1 MNRMDMKKFDVLA
14 LGELL
19 IDFTDN
25 GLSAQGNPVF
35 EANPGG
41 APCNVLAML
50 RKLGR
55 ECAFCGKVGDDLFG
69 RQLRDTVRSLGID
82 TQMLVMDRV
91 YPTTLAFVKNA
102 PDGDREFSFYRRSCA
117 DVQLT
122 KEELDEMPDAKCF
135 HFGSLS
141 LTGEPVRSATRQAV
155 SAAKQKGMLVSF
167 DPNLRPPLWSSEALA
182 KEQIEWGL
190 SQCDL
195 VKIADN
201 EVGFLTGE
209 TDLVKG
215 AAILRERFPNIRLLC
230 VTAGA
235 DGSYAHWQDVSVFRP
250 AFLLGGTVET
260 TGAGD
265 TFCACMIDYV
275 LSHGLDALSEAQLAE
290 MLRFANAAAYLVTTK
305 KGAIRSMPEREQ
317 IEQVLRRERA
327 E

>member
-1 MNRMDMKKFDVLA
+1 MGNKKFDVLA

-19 IDFTDN
+19 IDFTE
-25 GLSAQGNPVF
+25 GGGSAQGNPLF

-50 RKLGR
+50 KKLGR

-69 RQLRDTVRSLGID
+69 RQLRDAVRSLGID
-82 TQMLVMDRV
+82 TRSLVMDPV
-91 YPTTLAFVKNA
+91 YHTTLAFVKNA

-122 KEELDEMPDAKCF
+122 AEEVTQMPDAACF
-135 HFGSLS
+135 HFGGLS
-141 LTGEPVRSATRQAV
+141 LTEEPVRSATRQAV
-155 SAAKQKGMLVSF
+155 SAVRQKGLLISF
-167 DPNLRPPLWSSEALA
+167 DPNLRPALWSSAMLA
-182 KEQIEWGL
+182 KEQITWGL
-190 SQCDL
+190 SQCDIA
-195 VKIADN
+195 KIADN
-201 EVGFLTGE
+201 EVEFLTGK
-209 TDLVKG
+209 TDLMKG

-235 DGSYAHWQDVSVFRP
+235 AGSYAHWREVSVFQP

-265 TFCACMIDYV
+265 TFCACMIDFAVEY
-275 LSHGLDALSEAQLAE
+275 GLDSLTEAGLTQ

-305 KGAIRSMPEREQ
+305 KGAICSMPEREQ
-317 IEQVLRRERA
+317 IEELLCS
-327 E
+327 